1 MSRSRANRVGESGAP
16 DPGPGNDGRT
26 LSRRRLLGT
35 GGGVVSLL
43 LGGCLDGM
51 PLTGDGGDQEL
62 ELQSLDVAGSPGGPI
77 TLAPP
82 GTVALLDFFATWC
95 PPCKPEMANLR
106 AARARFDREAV
117 QLVSITQESEEAP
130 VRQFWTDY
138 DGTWPVVLDPD
149 LRASRTYDVIRL
161 PTIVVLGADGGRVFR
176 HTGLAGEARIVD
188 AIEHALDA
196 EG

>member
-1 MSRSRANRVGESGAP
+1 MSRSRANRVGERGSLN
-16 DPGPGNDGRT
+16 PGPSTDGRD
-26 LSRRRLLGT
+26 LSRRTLLGT
-35 GGGVVSLL
+35 GGSVISLL
-43 LGGCLDGM
+43 LGGCLDGT
-51 PLTGDGGDQEL
+51 PLTGSGEDQEL
-62 ELQSLDVAGSPGGPI
+62 EFQSLDVAGSPGGPI

-106 AARARFDREAV
+106 AARARFDRDAV
-117 QLVSITQESEEAP
+117 QIVSITQESDEAA
-130 VRQFWTDY
+130 VRQFWIDY

-149 LRASRTYDVIRL
+149 LRATRAYDVTRL

-188 AIEHALDA
+188 AIERALDA